1 MKNKAM
7 IKENIKWSLQRDSFP
22 RHTRPN
28 IGIRASDEAEIICLF
43 LKPCLGKQ
51 TSAWLLIC
59 PLYFRRFQT
68 FKNRGVI

>member
-1 MKNKAM
+1 M

-51 TSAWLLIC
+51 TSAW
-59 PLYFRRFQT
+59 
-68 FKNRGVI
+68 